1 MYAVRSHAIQPVS
14 CGALPGRAANTVA
27 ANDALG
33 GVSGS
38 KIRLERFATHP
49 LPRSQQLA
57 AWRDW
62 YDSVFDIDSR
72 QDPETG
78 FAAESMTWKLDH
90 FAISHVSTP
99 PVSLDRTR
107 ALIRRNPVD
116 HWAIILGTRSGT
128 ELRYRDATLTV
139 PARVPFVVSLADER
153 NCTRMQ
159 DERIVLFL
167 ARESFQGIVPVLDAA
182 CGSPLD
188 TPLGRLLGDYMIA
201 LWRRLPDMT
210 EADASGLAKTIG
222 AMVAAAVAPSAE
234 RVAVARRQIDLGRK
248 ERVRQAVFKHLRTP
262 TLGPRTLSRLVG
274 MSRSNLYRLFEDTG
288 GISRYIQRQRL
299 LEARAVLTDLATT
312 RSISAIAED
321 LCFVDA
327 SGFSRT
333 FRREFGHS
341 PSEARSAALA
351 GLALS
356 GTPKR
361 RVQSDRADYAAL
373 LCGLNETASQ

>member
-1 MYAVRSHAIQPVS
+1 MDRTMYAVRSHAIQSAS
-14 CGALPGRAANTVA
+14 CGALPRSAAKTVA

-62 YDSVFDIDSR
+62 YDPVFDIDSW

-78 FAAESMTWKLDH
+78 FAAESMTWKLDD

-107 ALIRRNPVD
+107 ALIRRTPVD

-128 ELRYRDATLTV
+128 ELRCRDATLSV
-139 PARVPFVVSLADER
+139 PARVPFVVSMADER

-167 ARESFQGIVPVLDAA
+167 ARDSFRGIVPVLDAA

-201 LWRRLPDMT
+201 LWRRLLDMT
-210 EADASGLAKTIG
+210 EADFSGLAKTIG
-222 AMVAAAVAPSAE
+222 AIVAAAVAPSAD
-234 RVAVARRQIDLGRK
+234 RTAIAKPQIDLGRK
-248 ERVRQAVFKHLRTP
+248 ERVRQVVQKHLRSP
-262 TLGPRTLSRLVG
+262 TLEPRNLGRMVG

-288 GISRYIQRQRL
+288 GIARYIQHERL
-299 LEARAVLTDLATT
+299 LEAGAILADPASTQT
-312 RSISAIAED
+312 VSVIAED
-321 LCFVDA
+321 LCFADA
-327 SGFSRT
+327 SGFSRA
-333 FRREFGHS
+333 FKREFGYT
-341 PSEARSAALA
+341 PREARHA
-351 GLALS
+351 ALS
-356 GTPKR
+356 GLDVTPKA
-361 RVQSDRADYAAL
+361 RVPSARAHFGDL
-373 LCGLNETASQ
+373 LRGF